1 MRPMTRHHLDRA
13 ALFAVTVLLALVLG
27 VAVAFADAL
36 VVVQLRGDD
45 PPDGQVTLTAR
56 QGGAT
61 FSCQTHEGTCRING
75 VPGGNYSVR
84 FQPDEGPAGPTTQA
98 MIPPSGTVTLH
109 IAPHH

>member
-1 MRPMTRHHLDRA
+1 MTRR
-13 ALFAVTVLLALVLG
+13 LFAQASLVAITVALGLTLG
-27 VAVAFADAL
+27 VGVAFANAL

-45 PPDGQVTLTAR
+45 PREGLVTLTAR

-61 FSCQTHEGTCRING
+61 FSCQTRGGTCRINE

-84 FQPDEGPAGPTTQA
+84 FQPDEGPMGPPTQA

-109 IAPHH
+109 IAGH